1 MNANRSDYLVDSLIV
16 EVEMLGAAYSPRDL
30 IVGLLAAAVEVAD
43 AGNVPLDYVRRMAS
57 RVIDCGFDA

>member
-1 MNANRSDYLVDSLIV
+1 MNANRTDHLVESLIV

-43 AGNVPLDYVRRMAS
+43 AGGVPLDYVRRMAE
-57 RVIDCGFDA
+57 RVVAYGFDA

>member
-1 MNANRSDYLVDSLIV
+1 MNANRSDDLVDSLIV
-16 EVEMLGAAYSPRDL
+16 EIEMLGAAYSPRDL

-57 RVIDCGFDA
+57 RVIDFGFDA